1 LKRFL
6 DETVIPAEVACN
18 GPTGF
23 PPVASHWFQYID
35 GKLCCAIQSNSH
47 IAALLER
54 DPRCGFEVA
63 VQEPPY
69 RGVAARHWQGL
80 TAGAAPDVSKI

>member
-1 LKRFL
+1 MERFL
-6 DETVIPAEVACN
+6 DEPVIPAEVACN

-35 GKLCCAIQSNSH
+35 GELCCAIQSNSH

-63 VQEPPY
+63 VQEPP
-69 RGVAARHWQGL
+69 
-80 TAGAAPDVSKI
+80 